1 MASGTSLSIKILV
14 SSPLVSCSSAL
25 AASAAVCTSQN
36 SGTYKS
42 KPKQFRRP
50 QKMKEEQYSS
60 EPPIWMQNMMEWM
73 MQSCQQP
80 PTGRQAWVEK
90 NSYPMRGYRRT

>member
-1 MASGTSLSIKILV
+1 M
-14 SSPLVSCSSAL
+14 
-25 AASAAVCTSQN
+25 QN
-36 SGTYKS
+36 MTKWMMQSFQQPANHNGIYKS

-50 QKMKEEQYSS
+50 LKMKEEQYSS

-80 PTGRQAWVEK
+80 PTGRLAWVEK
-90 NSYPMRGYRRT
+90 DSYPMRGYRHT